1 MKSLSEIETLS
12 KRSSKASGFPWG
24 VAEEVGKNIRL
35 LELFGLPGVKNLTQ
49 YYLDRKSNL
58 DKIKGKK
65 GAERIEEIYQKILD
79 NLGRKLNEIK

>member
-1 MKSLSEIETLS
+1 MNPFDEENFSAWGAPGKTDKEEEYPEQYQPLS
-12 KRSSKASGFPWG
+12 KT
-24 VAEEVGKNIRL
+24 EQINNL
-35 LELFGLPGVKNLTQ
+35 LDD
-49 YYLDRKSNL
+49 YLDRKSNL

>member
-1 MKSLSEIETLS
+1 MNPFDEENFSAWGSPGKINKEEYPEQYEPLSRTEQI
-12 KRSSKASGFPWG
+12 
-24 VAEEVGKNIRL
+24 NDL
-35 LELFGLPGVKNLTQ
+35 LDD
-49 YYLDRKSNL
+49 YLDRKSNL